1 MASKDKFSAFFLN
14 RKWFLLLAL
23 LVFIPLL
30 FLNIRSD
37 HDWGDDFAQY
47 LAQADNIAH
56 GKPMAAT
63 GYIYNPEY
71 PSLGPRAYPPGFPLI
86 IAPMVAKYGN
96 QVTPYNH
103 LISVILMLTALFSV
117 LLLYK
122 KVGWP
127 AAILLSALIY
137 YNPYTLKLKAEIMA
151 DIPFALFLGIFL
163 WLTSENWKKNTSK
176 WIIAGIV
183 AGLAITIKTIGIVLP
198 LALILFSLQQTIIQL
213 SRKQSFKSI
222 WIDVKN
228 QMIAAIIS
236 LVIYFGFN
244 LAFMRGSGG
253 TSYLNTYGAGKITEA
268 FATNIYT
275 YSEVIRTFFINPDSP
290 LFWIGFP
297 LGAII
302 FAFFI
307 SGLMIAI
314 SKKTGLMEWITL
326 IYIGI
331 LLIYPYH
338 NSGFRFV
345 LPLAPLRLW
354 YSLETLKKL
363 STPKA
368 CHWIAAALA
377 LPILLT
383 YLQIIPGYIIP
394 EKKVAEGPYAAH
406 VSSAFNKVK
415 LVTGEDSRIVFIKPR
430 ALVRFA
436 QRNSLSN
443 NLLSSASEI
452 YNEFEVLHPT
462 HYLLYSGKPNPA
474 LEHYLKT
481 NQTEIRLVWRDEFF
495 ELYQQLN

>member
-1 MASKDKFSAFFLN
+1 MNIKDKFSAIFLN

-30 FLNIRSD
+30 FLNIRAD

-47 LAQADNIAH
+47 LAQADNIAQ

-71 PSLGPRAYPPGFPLI
+71 PSLGPKAYPPGFPI
-86 IAPMVAKYGN
+86 MIAPMVAKFGN

-103 LISVILMLTALFSV
+103 LISIILILTALFSV

-151 DIPFALFLGIFL
+151 DIPFALLFGIFL
-163 WLTSENWKKNTSK
+163 WLVSENWNKNTSQ

-183 AGLAITIKTIGIVLP
+183 AGLAITIKSIGIALP
-198 LALILFSLQQTIIQL
+198 LALFLWSLQQTIIQL
-213 SRKQSFKSI
+213 SRKQSLKSM
-222 WIDVKN
+222 WIEVKN
-228 QMIAAIIS
+228 QLIAAIIS
-236 LVIYFGFN
+236 MVIYFGFK

-253 TSYLNTYGAGKITEA
+253 TGYLNTYGAGKITEA
-268 FATNIYT
+268 IATNIYT
-275 YSEVIRTFFINPDSP
+275 YSEVIRSFFINPDSP
-290 LFWIGFP
+290 LFWIGVP

-307 SGLMIAI
+307 SGLVIAI
-314 SKKTGLMEWITL
+314 SKKPGLIEWIAL

-338 NSGFRFV
+338 NSGFRFL
-345 LPLAPLRLW
+345 LPLAPLILW

-363 STPKA
+363 SATKA
-368 CHWIAAALA
+368 FQWIAAALA
-377 LPILLT
+377 LPVLLT
-383 YLQIIPGYIIP
+383 YLQLMPGYFVP
-394 EKKVAEGPYAAH
+394 EKETNDGPYAIH
-406 VSSAFNKVK
+406 VTSAFKKVK
-415 LVTGEDSRIVFIKPR
+415 QLTDEDSRIVFIKPR
-430 ALVRFA
+430 ALARFA
-436 QRNSLSN
+436 QRSSLSN

-495 ELYQQLN
+495 ELYQNIH